1 MTTVEILEQ
10 AEINTKARRNEL
22 AIQWFIDLMRLLKT
36 HLDSDDPKYEEN
48 RSLCDFWI
56 TKIETGEIVLN
67 WK

>member
-10 AEINTKARRNEL
+10 AKHNQI
-22 AIQWFIDLMRLLKT
+22 AIQSFIDLMRLLKT